1 MGARRLGPCRAT
13 QSALARRVSFL
24 SAESRAALA
33 RVLDLD
39 AAEPAG
45 QTASAPLERL
55 AALRALLAAVD
66 ADPAALRAV
75 RDALDGGAAWS
86 AVATAAGLAP
96 SAARWRWSGSDAEIA
111 ARHKAGRKRSERPSS
126 KPAELPGLSVAE
138 AAKQLGVTVQ
148 AVYLRVSRGQLR
160 AETVTLPDGR
170 SYKRV
175 FLE

>member
-1 MGARRLGPCRAT
+1 M
-13 QSALARRVSFL
+13 SFL

-33 RVLDLD
+33 RVLELD
-39 AAEPAG
+39 ADAPDG
-45 QTASAPLERL
+45 NSTPAPLDRL
-55 AALRALLAAVD
+55 AALRTLVAAVD

-75 RDALDGGAAWS
+75 RDALDGGTGWS
-86 AVATAAGLAP
+86 EVAKAAGLAP
-96 SAARWRWSGSDAEIA
+96 SAARWRWSGDDAEIA
-111 ARHKAGRKRSERPSS
+111 SRHEAGRKRSERPSS

-138 AAKQLGVTVQ
+138 AAKQLGVTAQ

-175 FLE
+175 FPD